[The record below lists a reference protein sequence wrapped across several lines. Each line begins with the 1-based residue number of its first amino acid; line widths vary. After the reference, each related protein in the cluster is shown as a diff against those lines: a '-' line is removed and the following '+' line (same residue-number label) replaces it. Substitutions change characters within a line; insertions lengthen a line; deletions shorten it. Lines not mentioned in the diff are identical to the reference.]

1 MDDIHDMTA
10 LYLVDALDDLERQ
23 RYEAHLPGCAQCRAE
38 LEFLDR
44 GLEEYVADASEPAP
58 PELRAAVMSAV
69 PEAEASKR
77 RLPGL
82 IVGIAAA
89 AAAVSVVVAV
99 AIGGEPDLV
108 EQIYNADDV
117 VEFAVED
124 SPFTATRIVYS
135 REVGR
140 VLFVAHDLPDPGED
154 RTYQLWLIDDSGPRS
169 AGTFRPEDG
178 QTTVVLE
185 GTAEAGLV
193 VGLTVE
199 PEEGSSQPTG
209 DVLVAQPLT

>member
-1 MDDIHDMTA
+1 MDDIHDLTA
-10 LYLVDALDDLERQ
+10 LYIVDALDDIERR
-23 RYEAHLPGCAQCRAE
+23 RYEAHLPSCTACRTE
-38 LEFLDR
+38 LEL
-44 GLEEYVADASEPAP
+44 LEDGFGVYVTEVSEPAP
-58 PELRAAVMSAV
+58 SSLKAGVMSAV
-69 PEAEASKR
+69 AKPAVPPR
-77 RLPGL
+77 RFPGL
-82 IVGIAAA
+82 LAGIAAA

-99 AIGGEPDLV
+99 SIGGEPDLV

-117 VEFAVED
+117 VELAVDD

-140 VLFVAHDLPDPGED
+140 VLFVADDLPDPGEE
-154 RTYQLWLIDDSGPRS
+154 RTYQLWLIDDNGPRS

-178 QTTVVLE
+178 RTTVVLE
-185 GTAEAGLV
+185 GTAEAGSV

-199 PEEGSSQPTG
+199 PGGGSPQPTG